1 MAKKLI
7 LLTCLFAL
15 AMAAGAE
22 QESAIRVRSIQQEK
36 PVSRARRLS
45 PVVAVIEN
53 SGNTPAKVKIKLV
66 LPPGMEADETNV
78 TTLIKAGKKTKLTW
92 AIEADEAVAGEV
104 QLQVKAADTTV
115 ASASLPLQFL
125 QPVKTKKPS
134 YIPEPAPVQTPLLI
148 GAHNCPLWE
157 ADKFSFWDQVL
168 NHPERT
174 PVLGFYAQE
183 NPEVADWETKWAVEH
198 GISFFIYCWYRDGQ
212 GGAIKTRYGSA
223 IHDALLKS
231 KFADKMKFTIMWEN
245 GNKGHSGVTD
255 ENDLLTNLLPYW
267 IENYFK
273 HASYLKVDN
282 KPLLFIYRPDI
293 LIADLGGIENVKTA
307 FGKMRQACRNAGF
320 DGLYLLGQNS
330 GLNLKGLEE
339 MKQIGLDYAFAY
351 HWQVP
356 DNPQPEQAIRAQME
370 YIGKRRSLGF
380 LPEVVTVSQG
390 WSGWRDEGSIWKIPP
405 SDYENLLRQAKDF
418 IATMPAN
425 ELGSKML
432 LLDNWNEWGE
442 GHYIAPHREFGF
454 GYLDAV
460 RRVFATNA
468 TEPHVDLIPEDIGFG
483 PYDTAFRTHAQREAA
498 LDKLV
503 GKKISKGRTPEAG
516 LVAWWSFDEDMN
528 SPVAFDGSG
537 HGLGGKLRDIE
548 RAPGIDGNAL
558 DCRGGA
564 VEVADN
570 RALTPMN
577 ALTLECWVKTDVAD
591 QKDTWFVNSIG
602 GSYGYSSSTGFRF
615 GLVGGKPCFE
625 IPVTKFSH
633 HLLDHADLPLGR
645 WVHLAGTFDGKIMR
659 LYVDGEERGTLERPF
674 PLKPSDYYLCL
685 GNYNVKHDAHFT
697 GLLDE
702 VKLFDRALSPEEV
715 RAHYQSLSKPD

>member
-7 LLTCLFAL
+7 LLPFLFAL

-22 QESAIRVRSIQQEK
+22 QESAIRVRSFQQEQ

-45 PVVAVIEN
+45 PVVAIIEN
-53 SGNTPAKVKIKLV
+53 SGDTPAKVKVKLV
-66 LPPGMEADETNV
+66 LPPGMKADETNV
-78 TTLIKAGKKTKLTW
+78 TTLIKAGKETKLTW
-92 AIEADEAVAGEV
+92 AIEAGEAVAGEV

-115 ASASLPLQFL
+115 ASASLPLHFL
-125 QPVKTKKPS
+125 PPVKRKTPS
-134 YIPEPAPVQTPLLI
+134 YIPEPVPVRTQILI

-157 ADKFSFWDQVL
+157 ADKYEMWDQMIR
-168 NHPERT
+168 HPERT

-223 IHDALLKS
+223 IHDALFKS

-245 GNKGHSGVTD
+245 GNKGHAGVSD
-255 ENDLLTNLLPYW
+255 ENDLMTNLLPYW

-282 KPLLFIYRPDI
+282 KPLLFIYRPDY
-293 LIADLGGIENVKTA
+293 LISDLGGVENVKVA
-307 FGKMRQACRNAGF
+307 LEKMRQACRDAGF
-320 DGLYLLGQNS
+320 DGLYLLGQYNR
-330 GLNLKGLEE
+330 LDPKRLEQ
-339 MKQIGLDYAFAY
+339 MKQIGLDYTFAY
-351 HWQVP
+351 CWQVP
-356 DNPQPEQAIRAQME
+356 NSPTPEQAIQTQME
-370 YIGKRRSLGF
+370 DIKKTQELGI

-390 WSGWRDEGSIWKIPP
+390 WSGWRDEGSIWKLPP
-405 SDYENLLRQAKDF
+405 KDFESLLRQAKKF
-418 IATMPAN
+418 ITKLPAT

-460 RRVFATNA
+460 RKVFATNA

-483 PYDTAFRTHAQREAA
+483 PYDIAFRSHAQREAE

-503 GKKISKGRTPEAG
+503 GKKISKSSTPDAG
-516 LVAWWSFDEDMN
+516 LIAWWAFDEDRN
-528 SPVAFDGSG
+528 SPVAFDDSG
-537 HGLGGKLRDIE
+537 HGFGGKLRDIE

-564 VEVADN
+564 VEVAGN
-570 RALTPMN
+570 RALAPTN
-577 ALTLECWVKTDVAD
+577 ALTLECWVKTDVAG

-602 GSYGYSSSTGFRF
+602 SSYGYSSSAGFRF
-615 GLVGGKPCFE
+615 GLVGGKPCFG

-633 HLLDHADLPLGR
+633 HLLAHADLPLGR
-645 WVHLAGTFDGKIMR
+645 WVHLAGTFDGKTMR
-659 LYVDGEERGTLERPF
+659 LYVDGEERGTMERPF
-674 PLKPSDYYLCL
+674 PLQPSDHYLCL

-702 VKLFDRALSPEEV
+702 VKLYDRALSPEEV
-715 RAHYQSLSKPD
+715 RAHYQKLSKPD